1 MSRFQSMCRVV
12 FGVTA
17 VMVLMS
23 AGTVAQN
30 AGVVLNGAV
39 SETVTLS
46 VPRLLPPNRIK
57 ADVVNTGNRVD
68 ITFSSADKDGVIRLP
83 LLVRSNCGFKITA
96 VLNSGSA
103 VVAQLLI
110 TSVQPTGS

>member
-1 MSRFQSMCRVV
+1 MSRFQLTCRVV
-12 FGVTA
+12 FGVIA

-23 AGTVAQN
+23 ARTVAQN

-46 VPRLLPPNRIK
+46 VPRILPPGTIK
-57 ADVVNTGNRVD
+57 TDVVNSGNRVD

-83 LLVRSNCGFKITA
+83 LLVRSNCGFEITG
-96 VLNSGSA
+96 VLESGSA